1 MKVRHTVTRASLI
14 AIALLC
20 FALDGSRFAQADPA
34 SGIGGAIFGDSDRF
48 PTDIARMTDGSV
60 ILLSVFSW
68 KYSNSNQFV
77 VHRLN
82 AAGGVIWRTLVSVRG
97 DPPKRSP
104 TTATSGLEY
113 NDEASLLDLWEVSS
127 NDDDVLDTHLIA
139 SPDVEHDPIIIGDR
153 LLGLWALSGEG
164 KVLWHRHL
172 FEPLGLS
179 LLTALARSND
189 GSILLGGS
197 GAPEGGRCDAATVMK
212 LDGQGQLIW
221 RWQSEYELLADAT
234 HVVPL
239 ADGGVAVLVD
249 SLNPNRYLAGFDET
263 PCRRF
268 GEDYRRIVW
277 LDRDGRET
285 RQIAV
290 PPDAYVEG
298 MTVLSDGSIAIIG
311 WRGGALLFRRFS
323 ADGKRVI
330 VDRVYNLRRLFG
342 WSKEISPWFVDITAA
357 ASADAIFLATF
368 YCPNEVWPC
377 LGRGVHA
384 IQLAPDGRLRRM
396 PDRVFSE
403 PLLAT
408 RDPLSQAVL
417 IFTPEGIE
425 RIPPRQVA
433 E

>member
-1 MKVRHTVTRASLI
+1 MKIRHTVTGAPLI
-14 AIALLC
+14 AIALVC
-20 FALDGSRFAQADPA
+20 FTLVGPLLARADSAPALRLGA
-34 SGIGGAIFGDSDRF
+34 AIFGDSDRF
-48 PTDIARMTDGSV
+48 PTDIARMTDGSI

-68 KYSNSNQFV
+68 KYSRNNQFV
-77 VHRLN
+77 VHRLD
-82 AAGGVIWRTLVSVRG
+82 AAGGVIWRTLLSVRG
-97 DPPKRSP
+97 HPPKRSP
-104 TTATSGLEY
+104 ITATSGLKY
-113 NDEASLLDLWEVSS
+113 DDESSLLDLWEVSS
-127 NDDDVLDTHLIA
+127 SDDDVLDTHLIA
-139 SPDVEHDPIIIGDR
+139 SPDVEHDPIVVGDR

-221 RWQSEYELLADAT
+221 RWHSEYELLADAT

-268 GEDYRRIVW
+268 GEDYRRLVW
-277 LDRDGRET
+277 LDRDGHEA

-290 PPDAYVEG
+290 PPHAYVEG
-298 MTVLSDGSIAIIG
+298 MTVLSDGSIAIIA
-311 WRGGALLFRRFS
+311 WRTGTLLFRRLS
-323 ADGKRVI
+323 ADGKRVLL
-330 VDRVYNLRRLFG
+330 DRTYHVRKLFG
-342 WSKEISPWFVDITAA
+342 WTSEISPWFVHNTAA
-357 ASADAIFLATF
+357 ADMDVVFIATF
-368 YCPNEVWPC
+368 YCPNQVWPC
-377 LGRGVHA
+377 LGSGVHV

-396 PDRVFSE
+396 PDREFTRPILE
-403 PLLAT
+403 T
-408 RDPLSQAVL
+408 RDPESNAVL
-417 IFTPEGIE
+417 IFSPGGIE
-425 RIPPRQVA
+425 RLPAP
-433 E
+433 